1 MIQASKKQ
9 LKNTMNYIFKLLLF
23 IYQTRKSWWY
33 TSTCRTKAR
42 FIRTFL
48 GSFWLGLSNLLSIA
62 VLAGVYGTVFKVAN
76 FKDYS
81 IYLGLGLVV
90 WNYISSSVLGSAAIF
105 EINSMNIKNSN
116 INPIF
121 YVVEEW
127 AFQLQTFAQSFSLVL
142 LVLSFLKVSLISN
155 FIIYSIPG
163 LINLLIFLFWFP
175 LLVCMAGARF
185 QDIYQLVP
193 IIMQLLFLLTPI
205 LYKKE
210 NLSSLAWV
218 ADYNI
223 FYIFLSTIR
232 DSMIFGEGIFLKRNI
247 FVLLFNLTGLLLTL
261 IAYKKIRKKIPFY
274 I

>member
-1 MIQASKKQ
+1 MIQTSKKQ
-9 LKNTMNYIFKLLLF
+9 LRNTMNYIIKLLLF

-62 VLAGVYGTVFKVAN
+62 VLAGVYGTVFRVAN

-142 LVLSFLKVSLISN
+142 LVLSFIKFSLISN
-155 FIIYSIPG
+155 FIIYSLPG

-175 LLVCMAGARF
+175 LLICMAGARF

-223 FYIFLSTIR
+223 FYILLSTIR
-232 DSMIFGEGIFLKRNI
+232 DSMIFGEGIMLKKNI
-247 FVLLFNLTGLLLTL
+247 FVLLFNLSGLLLTL
-261 IAYKKIRKKIPFY
+261 IVYKKSRKKIPFY